1 MKKKALLS
9 SILTVVLCL
18 GLIAGSTLAL
28 FTTEEQTDIAV
39 TSGSVR
45 MSAFLREDSVTTYWC
60 DAPVGTD
67 KMFKDGGSARISGK
81 ELVLSNML
89 PGDRVDV
96 VIDVEN
102 ESNIA
107 IAYRVVMTVEG
118 KLGEV
123 LVATAKSDAM
133 SAEINNLKKSSD
145 WVDVGM
151 VGGAG
156 EAISSIT
163 VSVELPTEVGN
174 EYKKATGKVILSIE
188 AVQQNAKDLMPSR

>member
-1 MKKKALLS
+1 MKMKALLS

-18 GLIAGSTLAL
+18 GLIAGSTFAL
-28 FTTEEQTDIAV
+28 FTMEEQTDIAV
-39 TSGSVR
+39 TSGRVR

-60 DAPVGTD
+60 DSPVGTNN
-67 KMFKDGGSARISGK
+67 MFKDGGTAQISGK

-107 IAYRVVMTVEG
+107 IAYRVVMRVEG

-123 LVATAKSDAM
+123 LVATASSDALN
-133 SAEINNLKKSSD
+133 AEINDLKRCSD
-145 WVDVGM
+145 WVDVG
-151 VGGAG
+151 GSG
-156 EAISSIT
+156 EPISSIT
-163 VSVELPTEVGN
+163 VSVELPTAVGN
-174 EYKKATGKVILSIE
+174 EYKQAAGKVILSIE
-188 AVQQNAKDLMPSR
+188 AVQQNAKDQMPSR